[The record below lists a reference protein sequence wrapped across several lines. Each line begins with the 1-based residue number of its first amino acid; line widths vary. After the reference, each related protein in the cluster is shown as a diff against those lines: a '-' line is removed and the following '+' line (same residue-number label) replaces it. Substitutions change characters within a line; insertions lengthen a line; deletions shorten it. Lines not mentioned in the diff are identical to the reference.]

1 MTISGVGA
9 PPDDT
14 HTGVLARHPLVAFF
28 LIAYAGAW
36 LVELPVVLS
45 RTGTGL
51 LPYTLPPIAVV
62 VLIAAAT
69 FTGPT
74 LSAFVM
80 VRATEGREGPK
91 RLLRRYVQWRVKL
104 RWYLFVLLVIPA
116 SEVIGAI
123 VLPGVLASYQP
134 VTLGLVVGYP
144 LAFVVTFVLGGP
156 LGEEPGWRG
165 FALPRLQVAYGP
177 LPGACLLGVLWAA
190 WHLPLFWSGVWT
202 PPSAANIVMFFV
214 MTTALTVVIAWV
226 FNNAHGSL
234 LITMLMH
241 ASFNTFANKVVAP
254 LFPAPLLN
262 DYGLLPVL
270 VGFTAV
276 AVIVVAATRGR
287 LSYHGERRSQEPEPG
302 TALAS
307 DPG

>member
-1 MTISGVGA
+1 M
-9 PPDDT
+9 
-14 HTGVLARHPLVAFF
+14 
-28 LIAYAGAW
+28 
-36 LVELPVVLS
+36 
-45 RTGTGL
+45 
-51 LPYTLPPIAVV
+51 
-62 VLIAAAT
+62 
-69 FTGPT
+69 
-74 LSAFVM
+74 
-80 VRATEGREGPK
+80 
-91 RLLRRYVQWRVKL
+91 KL
-104 RWYLFVLLVIPA
+104 RWYLFVLLAIPA
-116 SEVIGAI
+116 SEVLGAI

-165 FALPRLQVAYGP
+165 FALPQLQSAYGP
-177 LPGACLLGVLWAA
+177 LAGACLLGVLWAA

-202 PPSAANIVMFFV
+202 PPTAANIVMFFV

-226 FNNAHGSL
+226 FNNAQGSL

-241 ASFNTFANKVVAP
+241 ASFNTFANKAVAP

-287 LSYHGERRSQEPEPG
+287 LGYHEERRSHEPESG
-302 TALAS
+302 ARLA
-307 DPG
+307 

>member
-1 MTISGVGA
+1 MTTSRVGSRSDEA
-9 PPDDT
+9 RP
-14 HTGVLARHPLVAFF
+14 GLLARHPLVFF
-28 LIAYAGAW
+28 FVIAYAGAW
-36 LVELPVVLS
+36 LLELPVVLS

-51 LPYTLPPIAVV
+51 LPYTLPPAVV
-62 VLIAAAT
+62 LVAVAAAT
-69 FTGPT
+69 FAGPT

-80 VRATEGREGPK
+80 ARVTEGREGPK

-116 SEVIGAI
+116 SEVLGAI
-123 VLPGVLASYQP
+123 VLPGVLASYHP
-134 VTLGLVVGYP
+134 VTLGLVLGYP
-144 LAFVVTFVLGGP
+144 LAFVATLVLGGP

-165 FALPRLQVAYGP
+165 FALPRLQTAYGP
-177 LPGACLLGVLWAA
+177 LAGSLLLGVLWAA

-202 PPSAANIVMFFV
+202 PPTAANVVMFFV
-214 MTTALTVVIAWV
+214 MTTALTVVISWV
-226 FNNAHGSL
+226 FNNANGSL

-270 VGFTAV
+270 VGFVAL

-287 LSYHGERRSQEPEPG
+287 LSLPKIESTGRPKPFSAPSAR
-302 TALAS
+302 
-307 DPG
+307 